1 MFVIVEIVI
10 WWKDYGRYC
19 SDSNYMKYGA
29 GIVEDSHFKKT
40 VVVIVSRWVLL
51 SSQQLKFRQPLYLF
65 SMSSEL

>member
-1 MFVIVEIVI
+1 
-10 WWKDYGRYC
+10 
-19 SDSNYMKYGA
+19 MKYGA